1 MKVLLQAALVG
12 MALVGP
18 GCGLFT
24 SKEATYLQ
32 SAENRA
38 TQEEVRQRLGRPQ
51 RVVATSSGAAV
62 WVYEIRDLEPGSQST
77 WSTKG
82 SWCDE
87 YVLSFDADGVLRA
100 WTHQS
105 QFHGGELMPLVCI
118 RDDIPRS

>member
-1 MKVLLQAALVG
+1 MKVVLQAALVG
-12 MALVGP
+12 MALAGP
-18 GCGLFT
+18 GCSLLT

-32 SAENRA
+32 SAQHRA
-38 TQEEVRQRLGRPQ
+38 TQEEVLQQLGRPQ
-51 RVVATSSGAAV
+51 RVVKTETGEAV

-87 YVLSFDADGVLRA
+87 YVLSFDAAGVLRA

-118 RDDIPRS
+118 RDAIPQS

>member
-1 MKVLLQAALVG
+1 MNVLLQAALVG

-24 SKEATYLQ
+24 SKEETYLQ
-32 SAENRA
+32 SAEHRA
-38 TQEEVRQRLGRPQ
+38 TQEEVRQRLGPPQ
-51 RVVATSSGAAV
+51 RVVATNTGAAV
-62 WVYEIRDLEPGSQST
+62 WVYEIRDIESSGQST

-87 YVLSFDADGVLRA
+87 YVLTFDEAGVLRA

-118 RDDIPRS
+118 RENIPRS

>member
-1 MKVLLQAALVG
+1 VNILLHATLVG
-12 MALVGP
+12 MALVGL
-18 GCGLFT
+18 GCGLLT

-38 TQEEVRQRLGRPQ
+38 TQEEVRQQLGSPQ
-51 RVVATSSGAAV
+51 RVLSTNTGEAA
-62 WVYEIRDLEPGSQST
+62 WVYEIRDLEPSGQST

-87 YVLSFDADGVLRA
+87 YVLSFDAAGVLRA

-118 RDDIPRS
+118 DHAIPQS

>member
-1 MKVLLQAALVG
+1 MRILMQAALVG

-18 GCGLFT
+18 GCSLLT
-24 SKEATYLQ
+24 DKEVLYLQ

-51 RVVATSSGAAV
+51 LVVPTNTGESV
-62 WVYEIRDLEPGSQST
+62 WVYEVRDLEPGSQST

-87 YVLSFDADGVLRA
+87 YVLTFDTDGVLRA
-100 WTHQS
+100 WTHKT
-105 QFHGGELMPLVCI
+105 QFHGGELMPLICV
-118 RDDIPRS
+118 RDGFPRS